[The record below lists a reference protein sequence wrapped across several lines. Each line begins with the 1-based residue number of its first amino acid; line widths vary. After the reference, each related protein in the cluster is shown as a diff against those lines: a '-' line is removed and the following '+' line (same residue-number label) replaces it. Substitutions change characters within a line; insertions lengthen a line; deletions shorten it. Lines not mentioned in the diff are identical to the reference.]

1 MADKENQ
8 HFVPQYYFRFFSK
21 DQKSVSLLRKTNGTV
36 VKTAPIKGQASK
48 SYFYGDAAVERKIT
62 EIESSFIASLKKI
75 RREKD
80 FSLLSEEETL
90 SILQAITF
98 QRSRTLGNRV
108 NGKPQ
113 QDFFAKAMAEIAINT
128 SQNLTDA
135 EKQDLRKLIEFVE
148 ADPIPFQGM
157 QMEISIMQADHLADL
172 DRIVI
177 KNRTKRPFIL
187 SDAPALLINPLQQK
201 VTIRGVLGMLTPGI
215 IWIFPLSS
223 RLAIMFIDKNGYK
236 VKGKTKGALNI
247 KSVADVD
254 ELNKLQILN
263 ATNAVYF
270 DGFEFAPYIVS
281 LWKEA
286 RKNLSDGPKGVVQEG
301 ILMDAGQERE
311 IVHFYEK
318 QLPVMPKFSF
328 LQYEEVDEHS
338 QFMTEDYGTARAI
351 YN

>member
-21 DQKSVSLLRKTNGTV
+21 DQKSVSLLRKANGTV

-48 SYFYGDAAVERKIT
+48 SYFYGDAEVERQIT

-75 RREKD
+75 RNGKD
-80 FSLLSEEETL
+80 FSLLSEEEAL

-113 QDFFAKAMAEIAINT
+113 QDFFAKAMAEVAINT
-128 SQNLTDA
+128 SETFTDA
-135 EKQDLRKLIEFVE
+135 EKQDFRKLIEFVE

-157 QMEISIMQADHLADL
+157 QMGISIMQADYLADL
-172 DRIVI
+172 DRVVI
-177 KNRTKRPFIL
+177 KNRTKRPFIF
-187 SDAPALLINPLQQK
+187 SDAPAILINPLQQK
-201 VTIRGVLGMLTPGI
+201 VKIGGVLGMLTPGI
-215 IWIFPLSS
+215 IWLFPLSS

-236 VKGKTKGALNI
+236 IKGKTKGALNL
-247 KSVADVD
+247 KAVSDVD

-270 DGFEFAPYIVS
+270 DGFEFAPYIFG
-281 LWKEA
+281 LWKETK
-286 RKNLSDGPKGVVQEG
+286 KNLSSGPTGVVQEG

-338 QFMTEDYGTARAI
+338 QFQDRRLWDGKRYL
-351 YN
+351 